1 MEGAGCLLLLL
12 ASLALCEGL
21 GQRRGETL
29 VISSSGVAAEV
40 HGEVLGEYEYKTTLR
55 LYDDYWK
62 QKDDLDNSIHWLLY
76 NEGNEAWYVNAAL
89 RRPCPLWC
97 YSGSPPEDGWEVNA
111 GNEWIEDTTLKV
123 VIGEGNFCEAVEIR
137 STISNKYL
145 NRLTGLFITTG
156 FWSLGR
162 PIYYRGGSLIAFVL
176 YGFR

>member
-1 MEGAGCLLLLL
+1 MEGKGCLLLLL
-12 ASLALCEGL
+12 ASLGLCEGL

-62 QKDDLDNSIHWLLY
+62 QKDDLVNGSDHRLFY
-76 NEGNEAWYVNAAL
+76 DEAGENWYVNEAL

-123 VIGEGNFCEAVEIR
+123 VIGEGNLCI
-137 STISNKYL
+137 
-145 NRLTGLFITTG
+145 
-156 FWSLGR
+156 
-162 PIYYRGGSLIAFVL
+162 
-176 YGFR
+176 